1 MKYIEKQQLIDYW
14 RKSGTITDERLLKAF
29 QEVPRELFITKGFEE
44 QTYVDHPSPI
54 GYKQTISQPTTV
66 MLMTQALE
74 LKEGQKVLEVGAG
87 SGWQAALIG
96 KIVGNKGK
104 VITTEIIPEL
114 TEFAKN
120 NISKAKIKNV
130 EVINYDGS
138 QGYKKE
144 SPFQRIIITAACP
157 KIPPPLIEQLDNNGI
172 LVAPVG
178 SLVFGQNMIKLRKTS
193 SGIEK
198 ESLGSFVFVPLKGKY
213 GY

>member
-1 MKYIEKQQLIDYW
+1 MEKQLLIDYW
-14 RKSGTITDERLLKAF
+14 KKSGTITDEKLLKAF
-29 QEVPRELFITKGFEE
+29 KDVPRGLFIRDGFEE
-44 QTYVDHPSPI
+44 EAYGDYPLPI
-54 GYKQTISQPTTV
+54 GQGQTISQPTTV

-87 SGWQAALIG
+87 SGWQAAIIG
-96 KIVGNKGK
+96 KIIGNKGK

-114 TEFAKN
+114 AKFAKN
-120 NISKAKIKNV
+120 NINKAKIKNV
-130 EVINYDGS
+130 KVINYDGS

-144 SPFQRIIITAACP
+144 APYDRIIITAACP
-157 KIPPPLIEQLDNNGI
+157 RIPPPLIDQLKNNGI

-178 SLVFGQNMIKLRKTS
+178 SLAFGQNMLKLRKTKT
-193 SGIEK
+193 GIET

>member
-1 MKYIEKQQLIDYW
+1 MKQKLIDYW
-14 RKSGTITDERLLKAF
+14 KRSGTIKDEKLLNAF
-29 QEVPRELFITKGFEE
+29 KEVPRELFIKDGFEE
-44 QTYVDHPSPI
+44 EAYGDYPLPI
-54 GYKQTISQPTTV
+54 GSGQTISQPTTV

-74 LKEGQKVLEVGAG
+74 LKQGQKVLEVGAG
-87 SGWQAALIG
+87 LGWQAAIIG
-96 KIVGNKGK
+96 KIIGNKGK

-114 TEFAKN
+114 AEFAKN
-120 NISKAKIKNV
+120 NIKKAKIKNV

-144 SPFQRIIITAACP
+144 APYDRCIITAACP
-157 KIPPPLIEQLDNNGI
+157 KIPPPLINQLKTGGI

-178 SLVFGQNMIKLRKTS
+178 SLVFGQDMVKLRKIKA
-193 SGIEK
+193 GIEK

>member
-1 MKYIEKQQLIDYW
+1 MEKQLLIDYW
-14 RKSGTITDERLLKAF
+14 KRTRTITDERLLKAF
-29 QEVPRELFITKGFEE
+29 KEVPRELFIKDGFEE
-44 QTYVDHPSPI
+44 EAYGDYPLPI
-54 GYKQTISQPTTV
+54 GSGQTISQPTTV

-87 SGWQAALIG
+87 SGWQAAIIG
-96 KIVGNKGK
+96 KIIGNKGK

-114 TEFAKN
+114 AEFAGN
-120 NISKAKIKNV
+120 NIKKAKIKNV
-130 EVINYDGS
+130 NVINYDGS

-144 SPFQRIIITAACP
+144 SPYDRCIITAACP
-157 KIPPPLIEQLDNNGI
+157 KIPPPIVKQLKTGGI

-178 SLVFGQNMIKLRKTS
+178 SLAFGQDMIKLRKTKE
-193 SGIEK
+193 GVER

>member
-1 MKYIEKQQLIDYW
+1 MKQKLIDYW
-14 RKSGTITDERLLKAF
+14 KRSGTIKDEKLLNAF
-29 QEVPRELFITKGFEE
+29 KEVPRELFIKDDFEE
-44 QTYVDHPSPI
+44 EAYGDYPLPI
-54 GYKQTISQPTTV
+54 GSGQTISQPTTV

-74 LKEGQKVLEVGAG
+74 LKQGQKVLEVGAG
-87 SGWQAALIG
+87 LGWQAAIIG
-96 KIVGNKGK
+96 KIIGNKGK

-114 TEFAKN
+114 AEFAKN
-120 NISKAKIKNV
+120 NIKKAKIKNV

-144 SPFQRIIITAACP
+144 APYDRCIITAACP
-157 KIPPPLIEQLDNNGI
+157 KIPPPLINQLKTGGI

-178 SLVFGQNMIKLRKTS
+178 SLVFGQDMVKLRKIKA
-193 SGIEK
+193 GIEK

>member
-1 MKYIEKQQLIDYW
+1 MEKQQLIDYW
-14 RKSGTITDERLLKAF
+14 KISGTITDEKLLKAF
-29 QEVPRELFITKGFEE
+29 NEVPRELFIRDGFEE
-44 QTYVDHPSPI
+44 EAYGDYPLPI
-54 GYKQTISQPTTV
+54 GGGQTISQPTTV

-87 SGWQAALIG
+87 SGWQAAIIG

-114 TEFAKN
+114 AEFAGN
-120 NISKAKIKNV
+120 NIKKAKIRNV

-138 QGYKKE
+138 QGYEKE
-144 SPFQRIIITAACP
+144 APYDRVIITAACP
-157 KIPPPLIEQLDNNGI
+157 KIPPPLINQLKNNGI
-172 LVAPVG
+172 IVAPVG
-178 SLVFGQNMIKLRKTS
+178 SLVFGQDMLKLRKTKL
-193 SGIEK
+193 GIEQ